1 MTAGPPSTD
10 TDAFAASRALFG
22 STLDW
27 LDGAE
32 AAGLDHAQ
40 LETQL
45 QGKGREL
52 LRQLFQDSMDLR
64 AARERPRAEVLDAD
78 AMARTR
84 VESGHTRALSTVF
97 GEVSVSRM
105 AYRAPGRA
113 NLHPADA
120 ELNLPA
126 EKHSHGL
133 RQLAAIE
140 AARGSFDDT
149 VAAMDRHTGVRLG
162 KRQVEQLAVAAAA
175 DFDDFYAQRTPPQ
188 PDPGDDP
195 KRTSVLVCSVDGK
208 GIVMRPDALRPAT
221 AKAANT
227 ATTKLRTRLSKGEKR
242 NRKRLAEVGA
252 VYHAAPVPRTAA
264 DILAGSGQPHQPAPV
279 AVDKWLTASVIDDAA
294 TVISAVF
301 DEADRRDPNHQL
313 TRIALVDGN
322 NHQIDRIHTE
332 AAARGIDIIIIVDFI
347 HVLEYLWKAA
357 WCFHDEADPAAET
370 WVRDKATAIL
380 DDHARAV
387 AASIRRRATRNRLA
401 QPQRAAAH
409 TCADY
414 LTANAPYLNY
424 SQALQSGWPIATGV
438 IEGACRHLVKDR
450 LDITGARWGLTG
462 AEAILKLRA
471 LHSNGDFDIYW
482 QYHLQREHN
491 RVHQTRYLNGQIPRA
506 A

>member
-1 MTAGPPSTD
+1 MTGGPPSAE
-10 TDAFAASRALFG
+10 TDAFVASRALFG
-22 STLDW
+22 STLHW

-32 AAGLDHAQ
+32 AAALDHAQ

-64 AARERPRAEVLDAD
+64 AHRERPRAEVLGAD
-78 AMARTR
+78 AVVRSR
-84 VESGHTRALSTVF
+84 VESGHTRALTTVF

-133 RQLAAIE
+133 RRLAAIE

-149 VAAMDRHTGVRLG
+149 VAAIDRYTGVRLG
-162 KRQVEQLAVAAAA
+162 KRQVERLAVAAAA
-175 DFDDFYAQRTPPQ
+175 DFDDFYAQRTPPT
-188 PDPGDDP
+188 PDPGEDP
-195 KRTSVLVCSVDGK
+195 KHKTVLVCSVDGK

-221 AKAANT
+221 AKAADT

-242 NRKRLAEVGA
+242 NRKRLAEIGA

-264 DILAGSGQPHQPAPV
+264 DILADSGQPHRSAPV

-301 DEADRRDPNHQL
+301 DEADRRDPNHQI

-322 NHQIDRIHTE
+322 NHQSRV
-332 AAARGIDIIIIVDFI
+332 ARG
-347 HVLEYLWKAA
+347 
-357 WCFHDEADPAAET
+357 
-370 WVRDKATAIL
+370 
-380 DDHARAV
+380 
-387 AASIRRRATRNRLA
+387 TRTPGL
-401 QPQRAAAH
+401 PQ
-409 TCADY
+409 
-414 LTANAPYLNY
+414 N
-424 SQALQSGWPIATGV
+424 
-438 IEGACRHLVKDR
+438 GA
-450 LDITGARWGLTG
+450 
-462 AEAILKLRA
+462 
-471 LHSNGDFDIYW
+471 
-482 QYHLQREHN
+482 
-491 RVHQTRYLNGQIPRA
+491 
-506 A
+506 

>member
-1 MTAGPPSTD
+1 MSCC
-10 TDAFAASRALFG
+10 G
-22 STLDW
+22 SCSKTV
-27 LDGAE
+27 
-32 AAGLDHAQ
+32 
-40 LETQL
+40 
-45 QGKGREL
+45 
-52 LRQLFQDSMDLR
+52 DLR

-78 AMARTR
+78 AMAHTR
-84 VESGHTRALSTVF
+84 VESGHTRALTTVF

-126 EKHSHGL
+126 KKHSHGL

-149 VAAMDRHTGVRLG
+149 VAAIDRHTGVRLG
-162 KRQVEQLAVAAAA
+162 KRQVEQLAIAAAA
-175 DFDDFYAQRTPPQ
+175 DFEDFYAQRTPLQ

-221 AKAANT
+221 AKAADT

-252 VYHAAPVPRTAA
+252 VYHAAPGPHTAA

-313 TRIALVDGN
+313 PPIALVDGN

-332 AAARGIDIIIIVDFI
+332 AAARGIDITIIVDFI

-380 DDHARAV
+380 DGHARA
-387 AASIRRRATRNRLA
+387 AAPPETDSPN
-401 QPQRAAAH
+401 P
-409 TCADY
+409 
-414 LTANAPYLNY
+414 NARPPTPAPTT
-424 SQALQSGWPIATGV
+424 SP
-438 IEGACRHLVKDR
+438 
-450 LDITGARWGLTG
+450 
-462 AEAILKLRA
+462 
-471 LHSNGDFDIYW
+471 
-482 QYHLQREHN
+482 
-491 RVHQTRYLNGQIPRA
+491 PRSPT
-506 A
+506 

>member
-1 MTAGPPSTD
+1 MSGRPANS
-10 TDAFAASRALFG
+10 DAFATSRALFG
-22 STLDW
+22 SALDW
-27 LDGAE
+27 LHGAE
-32 AAGLDHAQ
+32 AAALDHAQ

-64 AARERPRAEVLDAD
+64 AAREHPHVEVIGAD
-78 AMARTR
+78 AVGRTR
-84 VESGHTRALSTVF
+84 IESGHTRALTTVF
-97 GEVSVSRM
+97 GQVSVSRM
-105 AYRAPGRA
+105 AYRRPGHA

-133 RQLAAIE
+133 RRLAAIE

-149 VAAMDRHTGVRLG
+149 VAAIDRCTGVRLG
-162 KRQVEQLAVAAAA
+162 KRQVERLAVAAAA
-175 DFDDFYAQRTPPQ
+175 DFDDFYAQRTPPT
-188 PDPGDDP
+188 PDPNP
-195 KRTSVLVCSVDGK
+195 NRTPVLVCSVDGK

-221 AKAANT
+221 AKAAAT

-242 NRKRLAEVGA
+242 NRKRLAEIGA

-264 DILAGSGQPHQPAPV
+264 DILAAPGQPRPPAPV

-301 DEADRRDPNHQL
+301 DEADRRDPNHRF

-322 NHQIDRIHTE
+322 NHQIDRINTE
-332 AAARGIDIIIIVDFI
+332 AAARGINVTIIIDLI

-357 WCFHDEADPAAET
+357 WCFHGEADPTAET
-370 WVRDKATAIL
+370 WVKDNATAIL
-380 DDHARAV
+380 DGNARTV
-387 AASIRRRATRNRLA
+387 AATIRRRATRNRLTK
-401 QPQRAAAH
+401 PQRAAAD

-414 LTANAPYLNY
+414 LTAKAPYLNY
-424 SQALQSGWPIATGV
+424 PQALQSGWPIATGV

-450 LDITGARWGLTG
+450 LDITGARWGLSG

-471 LHSNGDFDIYW
+471 LRSNGDFDTYW
-482 QYHLQREHN
+482 RYHLQHEHTRN
-491 RVHQTRYLNGQIPRA
+491 HRNRYLNGQIPRA

>member
-1 MTAGPPSTD
+1 MRSQRRGRCSARRWT
-10 TDAFAASRALFG
+10 G
-22 STLDW
+22 STAPRPPVSTTPNW
-27 LDGAE
+27 RPSYRARAVSCCGSCSK
-32 AAGLDHAQ
+32 
-40 LETQL
+40 TV
-45 QGKGREL
+45 
-52 LRQLFQDSMDLR
+52 DLR

-78 AMARTR
+78 AMAHTR
-84 VESGHTRALSTVF
+84 VESGHTRALTTVF

-149 VAAMDRHTGVRLG
+149 VAAIDRHTGVRLG
-162 KRQVEQLAVAAAA
+162 KRQVEQLAIAAAA
-175 DFDDFYAQRTPPQ
+175 DFEDFYAQRTPPQ

-195 KRTSVLVCSVDGK
+195 KRTSVRVCSVDGK

-221 AKAANT
+221 AKAADT
-227 ATTKLRTRLSKGEKR
+227 ATTKLRT
-242 NRKRLAEVGA
+242 
-252 VYHAAPVPRTAA
+252 
-264 DILAGSGQPHQPAPV
+264 
-279 AVDKWLTASVIDDAA
+279 TASVIDDAA

-313 TRIALVDGN
+313 PPIALVDGN

-332 AAARGIDIIIIVDFI
+332 AAARGVDITIIVDFI

-380 DDHARAV
+380 DGHARAV
-387 AASIRRRATRNRLA
+387 AAGIRRAPPETDSPN
-401 QPQRAAAH
+401 P
-409 TCADY
+409 
-414 LTANAPYLNY
+414 NARPPTPAPTT
-424 SQALQSGWPIATGV
+424 SP
-438 IEGACRHLVKDR
+438 
-450 LDITGARWGLTG
+450 
-462 AEAILKLRA
+462 
-471 LHSNGDFDIYW
+471 
-482 QYHLQREHN
+482 
-491 RVHQTRYLNGQIPRA
+491 PRSPT
-506 A
+506 